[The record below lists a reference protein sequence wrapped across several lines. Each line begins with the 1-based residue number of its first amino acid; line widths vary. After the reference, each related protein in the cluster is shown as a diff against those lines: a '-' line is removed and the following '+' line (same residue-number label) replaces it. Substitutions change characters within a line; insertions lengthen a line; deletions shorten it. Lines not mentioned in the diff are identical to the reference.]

1 MNSVFPVNKQ
11 LWRLSRRMSASL
23 RLGRRR
29 SSARSM
35 LPPKE
40 EVRAKGLGEFGEVLG
55 VFGSRA

>member
-1 MNSVFPVNKQ
+1 MNSVFPIKKQ

-40 EVRAKGLGEFGEVLG
+40 EVRAKGLDLG
-55 VFGSRA
+55 RS